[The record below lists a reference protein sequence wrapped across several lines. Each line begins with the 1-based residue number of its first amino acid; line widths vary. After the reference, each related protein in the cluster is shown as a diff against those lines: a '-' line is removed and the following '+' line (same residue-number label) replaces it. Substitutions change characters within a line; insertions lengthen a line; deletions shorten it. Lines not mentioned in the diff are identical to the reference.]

1 MKQYTRNP
9 HKSPADRDTNNPAK
23 KAKKT
28 ASSSTR
34 SIADDE
40 LDKKLVRA
48 MSWQHPTVTLEVGT
62 LAANVKRVLSSEAGL
77 SSEVVECLQEASQAA
92 AVKRNA

>member
-1 MKQYTRNP
+1 DKDPSPSISTLFSSTHTENP
-9 HKSPADRDTNNPAK
+9 APTSSPHEAIHTETPQGPPKSPADPDTNTPAK

-40 LDKKLVRA
+40 VNKKKL
-48 MSWQHPTVTLEVGT
+48 
-62 LAANVKRVLSSEAGL
+62 
-77 SSEVVECLQEASQAA
+77 
-92 AVKRNA
+92 